1 MPTSS
6 RRELAITAGVVVL
19 DQAVKA
25 LIRANMTLSESVAI
39 IPGFFDLTRVHN
51 TGTAFGF
58 MNGVNFPFKPAVLTC
73 VAIVALGGLGV
84 YARSLPREQ
93 WLARTGLAL
102 ILGGA
107 VGNLIDRVSQGY
119 VVDFVDVYWSGWHFW
134 AFNVADAAISVGV
147 ALMLIDMLGLGA
159 RRASKPA

>member
-1 MPTSS
+1 MSTSS
-6 RRELAITAGVVVL
+6 RRELAISVAILVL

-25 LIRANMTLSESVAI
+25 LVREYMTLSESLTIV
-39 IPGFFDLTRVHN
+39 PGFFDLTRVHN

-58 MNGVNFPFKPAVLTC
+58 MNGVDFPFKSAVLTG
-73 VAIVALGGLGV
+73 VAIAALAGLGF
-84 YARSLPREQ
+84 YARSLPRGQ

-107 VGNLIDRVSQGY
+107 AGNVIDRVSLGY
-119 VVDFVDVYWSGWHFW
+119 VVDFVDVYWSRWHFW

-147 ALMLIDMLGLGA
+147 SLMLIDMLGLGA
-159 RRASKPA
+159 RQASKPA